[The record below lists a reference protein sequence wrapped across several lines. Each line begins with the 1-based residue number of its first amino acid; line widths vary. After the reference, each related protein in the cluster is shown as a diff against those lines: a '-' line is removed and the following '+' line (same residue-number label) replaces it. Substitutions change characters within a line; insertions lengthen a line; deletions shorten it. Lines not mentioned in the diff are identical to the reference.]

1 MGVLHNPHEGVG
13 NKRAINLGGLTMM
26 ERGEAYMQMEK
37 MVAARPHKSLRFC
50 PWRAR
55 RETRTTAEKANRTKA
70 RRTRIRLFS
79 LLGAKRR
86 KITTYT
92 NSIAAPVP
100 LMVVTN
106 MLCGDTNG
114 KPYLTYICRERD

>member
-1 MGVLHNPHEGVG
+1 
-13 NKRAINLGGLTMM
+13 M

-37 MVAARPHKSLRFC
+37 IVAARPHKSLRFC

-55 RETRTTAEKANRTKA
+55 RETRTMAEKTKRTKA
-70 RRTRIRLFS
+70 RRARIRLFS
-79 LLGAKRR
+79 LLGPKRR

-92 NSIAAPVP
+92 NSITAPVP

-114 KPYLTYICRERD
+114 NPYLTYIYREREIKISSINECIIYITYLIYSVIR